1 MSFVEDERLAV
12 MERRL
17 LSDYVRVFDPRNV
30 DDKRWTAVVADDST
44 MVIVVTALMELH
56 VERREAGR
64 S

>member
-30 DDKRWTAVVADDST
+30 DDKRWTAVVVDDST